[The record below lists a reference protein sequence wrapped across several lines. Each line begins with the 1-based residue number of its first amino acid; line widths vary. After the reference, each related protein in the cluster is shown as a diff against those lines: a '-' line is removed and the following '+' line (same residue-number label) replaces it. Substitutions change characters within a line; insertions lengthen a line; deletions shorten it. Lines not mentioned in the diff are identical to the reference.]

1 MNTSPVIL
9 LEFNELCPSLMDE
22 FIAAGH
28 LPSFKKLRDS
38 SAAFIS
44 EAQEEPPYLEP
55 WVQWINVHTGVPASE
70 HGAMHLSEGHKVTQP
85 GIWDLVSEA
94 GMNVWICG
102 SMNVNTRSEVKG
114 SILPDPWSDDAP
126 VQPAALKIYYDFVR
140 KQVQEHSNASA
151 KFNKSDYLSF
161 LSFMLSHGLSAH
173 TVKSA
178 VKQLLNER
186 KEGKRWRRAF
196 ILELLQFDV
205 FVDTFRK
212 QRPMFS
218 TFFLNSTAHMQH
230 VYWRNMQPELFKIKP
245 TEKDQEQ
252 YSNAILEGYIHMD
265 RILERL
271 LKVVGDDTTI
281 VFSTAISQQ
290 PFLRYEDAGGKRI
303 YRPKDF
309 AAFGTWAGLENVK
322 EYAPVMSE
330 QFWIHF
336 NTESDAEKAA
346 ARLATITMDGE
357 PCMGIGKDGASIFS
371 GFQLRRQIGPDVE
384 LVAPAGKT
392 RFFDLFYE
400 IEGLKSGM
408 HHPEG
413 IFWVRDARVPRPTSD
428 DHVPLES
435 ITPTILDLMH
445 IRIPDHL
452 KAPSLLQGSTA
463 HSLESV

>member
-1 MNTSPVIL
+1 MNTNPVIL

-28 LPSFKKLRDS
+28 LPSFKKLRDN
-38 SAAFIS
+38 SAVFIS
-44 EAQEEPPYLEP
+44 EASERPPYLEP

-70 HGAMHLSEGHKVTQP
+70 HGGLHLSEGHKVTQP

-94 GMNVWICG
+94 GKSVWICG
-102 SMNVNTRSEVKG
+102 SMNVHTRSKING

-126 VQPAALKIYYDFVR
+126 VQPAALKIYYDFVC
-140 KQVQEHSNASA
+140 KQVQEHSNTSA
-151 KFNKSDYLSF
+151 KFKKSDYLTF

-173 TVKSA
+173 TVAFA
-178 VKQLLNER
+178 VKQLRNER

-205 FVDTFRK
+205 FADTFRK
-212 QRPMFS
+212 QRPRLS

-271 LKVVGDDTTI
+271 LKVVGDDATI

-290 PFLRYEDAGGKRI
+290 PFLHYEDSGGKRI

-309 AAFGTWAGLENVK
+309 TAFGRWAGLENVK
-322 EYAPVMSE
+322 EYSPVMSE

-336 NTESDAEKAA
+336 DNESDMEKAA
-346 ARLATITMDGE
+346 ERLAAVTMDGD
-357 PCMGIGKDGASIFS
+357 PAMAIVKDGASIMS
-371 GFQLRRQIGPDVE
+371 GFLIRRQIGPDAE
-384 LVAPAGKT
+384 LVGPAGKI

-413 IFWVRDARVPRPTSD
+413 ILWVRDARVPRPTSEE
-428 DHVPLES
+428 HVPLES
-435 ITPTILDLMH
+435 IAPTILDLMQ
-445 IRIPDHL
+445 IPIPNHL
-452 KAPSLLQGSTA
+452 KAASLLQGSTV